1 MDPQVTAWARQHR
14 RLSAGAIRRRFPITR
29 EQAERWIAGL
39 LAGGVLHP
47 KPEGDSYRVRYPRPA
62 KTERWLRPHGEPYT
76 YSE

>member
-14 RLSAGAIRRRFPITR
+14 RLSAGTIRRRFLISK
-29 EQAERWIAGL
+29 EEAERWIAEL

-47 KPEGDSYRVRYPRPA
+47 TPEGNSYRVRYPRPGKA
-62 KTERWLRPHGEPYT
+62 ERWLRPDGEPYT